1 MLAIVQARTSSKRFK
16 NKVLFPI
23 YGKPLIE
30 HVIFRIKKSL
40 LIKNIIVATSNN
52 KEDDKLVNFLK
63 KIKIKFYRGDLNN
76 VALRLYKLAKM
87 KKVKYFIRISGDSPL
102 IDKSIINKMIKILK
116 ESNNRYDLITNVFP
130 RSFPKGQSVEII
142 KTSIIEKNIHKFNK
156 IDKEHVTNYFYK
168 NYRYFK
174 IKNFS
179 LKKKHN
185 KINLSV
191 DTKQD
196 LKRILNKF
204 NKNEFENFRMF
215 R

>member
-76 VALRLYKLAKM
+76 VALRLVMEGLKLQGANPSFLDARDAILLADKQIYNGAHLEEIWTAL
-87 KKVKYFIRISGDSPL
+87 KL
-102 IDKSIINKMIKILK
+102 IYN
-116 ESNNRYDLITNVFP
+116 
-130 RSFPKGQSVEII
+130 
-142 KTSIIEKNIHKFNK
+142 
-156 IDKEHVTNYFYK
+156 
-168 NYRYFK
+168 
-174 IKNFS
+174 
-179 LKKKHN
+179 
-185 KINLSV
+185 
-191 DTKQD
+191 
-196 LKRILNKF
+196 
-204 NKNEFENFRMF
+204 
-215 R
+215 

>member
-23 YGKPLIE
+23 YEKPLIQ

-40 LIKNIIVATSNN
+40 LIKNIIVATSKN

-87 KKVKYFIRISGDSPL
+87 QKVNYFIRISGDSPL
-102 IDKSIINKMIKILK
+102 IDKSIINRMIKILR
-116 ESNNRYDLITNVFP
+116 ESNNKYDLITNVFP

-142 KTSIIEKNIHKFNK
+142 KTSIIGKNIDKFTK
-156 IDKEHVTNYFYK
+156 LDKEHVTNYFYK
-168 NYRYFK
+168 NHKYFK

-179 LKKKHN
+179 LKTKKN

-191 DTKQD
+191 DTKHD
-196 LKRILNKF
+196 LKIILKKF
-204 NKNEFENFRMF
+204 NKDQFENFRMS

>member
-1 MLAIVQARTSSKRFK
+1 MTKFILGVQSFANHDSGAC
-16 NKVLFPI
+16 I
-23 YGKPLIE
+23 
-30 HVIFRIKKSL
+30 IK
-40 LIKNIIVATSNN
+40 
-52 KEDDKLVNFLK
+52 FGK
-63 KIKIKFYRGDLNN
+63 KIKPELIAISEERL
-76 VALRLYKLAKM
+76 LR
-87 KKVKYFIRISGDSPL
+87 KKYP
-102 IDKSIINKMIKILK
+102 
-116 ESNNRYDLITNVFP
+116 Y
-130 RSFPKGQSVEII
+130 SFPIH
-142 KTSIIEKNIHKFNK
+142 SIL
-156 IDKEHVTNYFYK
+156 YCM
-168 NYRYFK
+168 RYFK

>member
-1 MLAIVQARTSSKRFK
+1 
-16 NKVLFPI
+16 
-23 YGKPLIE
+23 
-30 HVIFRIKKSL
+30 
-40 LIKNIIVATSNN
+40 
-52 KEDDKLVNFLK
+52 
-63 KIKIKFYRGDLNN
+63 
-76 VALRLYKLAKM
+76 M

-116 ESNNRYDLITNVFP
+116 ESNNRYDLITNIFP